1 MFLLGRRAHKH
12 KGSSSHVR
20 RIAPDVHEQC
30 FDEFEEGP
38 FIGETAGDVGA
49 NHAWADDVDYGGG
62 AGYVSRTD
70 VTRYKSDWSGR
81 GKEIH
86 TFRRHRQPALQV
98 GEHRNGR
105 AIWRLRS
112 CAGLTPNAPV
122 G

>member
-20 RIAPDVHEQC
+20 RIASDVHEQC

-70 VTRYKSDWSGR
+70 VTRYSQIGVGV
-81 GKEIH
+81 GKKFILSVVIDSQLCKLES
-86 TFRRHRQPALQV
+86 TVMEEQFGDCVVVQA
-98 GEHRNGR
+98 
-105 AIWRLRS
+105 
-112 CAGLTPNAPV
+112 
-122 G
+122 